1 MARCL
6 PSPGNPAG
14 KMQVPAAGGH
24 RAAETKLTPESADHR
39 SFIMEMSRGDAG
51 NKEDTMNLLSPWN
64 VVFFFIPDIP
74 YLDFLFCVTKEPSV
88 SDPHS

>member
-51 NKEDTMNLLSPWN
+51 NKEDTMNILSPWSA
-64 VVFFFIPDIP
+64 VFFIPNILS
-74 YLDFLFCVTKEPSV
+74 LDFPFCPTEAPRVP
-88 SDPHS
+88 PHHT